1 MNITKIAIAAGCG
14 DNVYA
19 MEEAE
24 KMGAQAYLTGEVHCH
39 IDNEY
44 GKENMNIFCNL
55 YAVSILVHLA

>member
-1 MNITKIAIAAGCG
+1 MNITKIAIAAG

-44 GKENMNIFCNL
+44 GKRKYEHFL
-55 YAVSILVHLA
+55 

>member
-44 GKENMNIFCNL
+44 GKRKYEHFL
-55 YAVSILVHLA
+55 